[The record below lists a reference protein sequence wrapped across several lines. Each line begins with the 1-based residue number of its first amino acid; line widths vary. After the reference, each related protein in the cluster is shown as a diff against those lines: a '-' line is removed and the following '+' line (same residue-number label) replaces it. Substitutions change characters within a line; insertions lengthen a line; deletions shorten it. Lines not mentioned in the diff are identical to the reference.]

1 MMLELEGW
9 VEGLAGSFTV
19 QDLANTLWLYATM
32 GRKPGSE
39 VMRELEGLADSVACF
54 QLADRGKHAGRM

>member
-1 MMLELEGW
+1 MRVLEGRT
-9 VEGLAGSFTV
+9 EGLAGSFTV

-39 VMRELEGLADSVACF
+39 VMRELEGLADSLAHV